1 MACRICLEQGGE
13 RYCKCSGTS
22 AHAHEACL
30 LKWISVSKR
39 DECEICKHPFEFET
53 SCEFSPTC
61 RPTLKDISVS
71 DSFPASVITFGF
83 ALLISGTVFLTNT
96 IAPNYIITTVAQN
109 IIFVVYTCLGAE
121 VLHVATTL
129 LLLESFASISICSLV
144 FTPHVSNDMIRVCE
158 GQCYAT
164 LGTFVMWLLHMP
176 IKHSIRQSRTI
187 MVYSQDECAPKD
199 VDPSVPAHQSAKE
212 QRARTPEKTETNES
226 EGSNVLDERV

>member
-1 MACRICLEQGGE
+1 MACRICLEEGGE

-53 SCEFSPTC
+53 SCAFSPTC

-71 DSFPASVITFGF
+71 DSFSVSIVTFMF
-83 ALLISGTVFLTNT
+83 AVLISGTTFVTNI
-96 IAPNYIITTVAQN
+96 IAPNYVVTAVAQN

-129 LLLESFASISICSLV
+129 LVMESFATVSICALV
-144 FTPHVSNDMIRVCE
+144 FTPQISTEMVRVCE
-158 GQCYAT
+158 GQCYAA

-176 IKHSIRQSRTI
+176 IKHSIQQHRNI
-187 MVYSQDECAPKD
+187 MVYSQDESAPKD
-199 VDPSVPAHQSAKE
+199 VDPSVPAHQPAKE
-212 QRARTPEKTETNES
+212 QRARAPEEAEADES